1 MIAYKNK
8 ILGPRIHAE
17 NRNIPLNP
25 NVVIAGPLI
34 NSPVS
39 SPAFIKLMRME
50 N

>member
-1 MIAYKNK
+1 MKYKNK
-8 ILGPRIHAE
+8 ILGPKIQAE
-17 NRNIPLNP
+17 NRNIALNP
-25 NVVIAGPLI
+25 KFVSTGPLM